1 MDLRISELRI
11 SISFFFVV
19 AVALALLAG
28 LYMEIMAAL
37 LALGVHEFAHVFVG
51 RKLGLVIHE
60 IEILPFGGRIRSTL
74 EEASAEE
81 ELLTVLAGPLVNF
94 AVVGLIVFLSSQK
107 LVPAEIARQFTHY
120 QLMLGIFNMLPALP
134 LDGGRI
140 FALWLSQRVGYTSSV
155 RIASQ
160 TGKMLAYSMMFVA
173 LIGLFFKRVFISLFM
188 ASFFLL
194 QQASKEEKKAQYT
207 FMKHLTKKTEKLS
220 KNKYL
225 PGEIIVVGEDTP
237 VKKILY
243 LFAPQK
249 YFIVYILD
257 KNMEI
262 KKYLTET
269 EIFDK
274 VIEKGLDL
282 KMKDLI

>member
-1 MDLRISELRI
+1 
-11 SISFFFVV
+11 
-19 AVALALLAG
+19 
-28 LYMEIMAAL
+28 
-37 LALGVHEFAHVFVG
+37 
-51 RKLGLVIHE
+51 
-60 IEILPFGGRIRSTL
+60 
-74 EEASAEE
+74 
-81 ELLTVLAGPLVNF
+81 
-94 AVVGLIVFLSSQK
+94 
-107 LVPAEIARQFTHY
+107 
-120 QLMLGIFNMLPALP
+120 
-134 LDGGRI
+134 
-140 FALWLSQRVGYTSSV
+140 
-155 RIASQ
+155 
-160 TGKMLAYSMMFVA
+160 
-173 LIGLFFKRVFISLFM
+173 
-188 ASFFLL
+188 
-194 QQASKEEKKAQYT
+194 
-207 FMKHLTKKTEKLS
+207 MKHLAKKTEKLS

-225 PGEIIVVGEDTP
+225 PGEIIVVGEDTT